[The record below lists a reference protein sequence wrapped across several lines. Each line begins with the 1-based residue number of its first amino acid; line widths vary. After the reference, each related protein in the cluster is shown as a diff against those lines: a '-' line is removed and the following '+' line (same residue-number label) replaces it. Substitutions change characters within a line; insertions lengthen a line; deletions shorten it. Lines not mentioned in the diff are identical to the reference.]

1 MQSAIRRGDP
11 LSGIG
16 YRVGVDVGGTF
27 TDVVLLGDDGRMVAR
42 KVSSTPEDY
51 SRGIAEGVAAALADC
66 GATPGDVTSVVHATT
81 VATNTILEQ
90 KGARTGLITTRGF
103 RDVLEMR
110 RLRIPVMYDLQYE
123 KPPPLVP
130 RRLRREV
137 DERLGPD
144 GAVRRALDPASL
156 DAAVADLRRE
166 GVEAAA
172 VSLLH
177 AYANPA
183 HEREVAARL
192 REAFPNGLYV
202 TCSSDILPEIREYE
216 RTSTAVVNAYIGP
229 VVQRYMETLLDR
241 LRELGVDCPV
251 HIMQSSGG
259 VMSVDAAGRKP
270 ACMVES
276 GPAAGVMACARLA
289 RGAGLDNLISF
300 DMGGTTAK
308 AAMVEGG
315 QAAKTTEF
323 EVGGGI
329 NLSSKLIKGGGY
341 PVKLP
346 FVDVSEIG
354 AGGGSI
360 CRVDGVGHTSVGPQ
374 SAGAVPGPVCYDLG
388 GVDPT
393 LTDALVAI
401 GYLNPDY
408 LVGGSL
414 PLNTAKA
421 LAVLEEKVARPL
433 DRPVA
438 EAAHGVLAL
447 ACATMTR
454 AVKAVTT
461 YRGRDP
467 RDFVL
472 AAFGGNGPVLG
483 VEIARALQIRRVLVP
498 PVPGVFSA
506 LGLLYSD
513 VEQEFI
519 RTVMIRA
526 EGADADTVAA
536 AFDSLEAEARAA
548 MIADGFPAEAVT
560 VERLADLRY
569 AGQAYELTVPVAP
582 GTPDLEAMARAFD
595 REHERTYGHPSE
607 GDPVDLVNVKVLA
620 RVAVDAP
627 EPNRRLLPA
636 PPTTLGAPRDVYFGP
651 ADGTL
656 ETAVVAR
663 TDLTAN
669 WREGPVIVEEYD
681 ATCVVPPGCRARLDA
696 LGNID
701 IAVDPRP

>member
-1 MQSAIRRGDP
+1 
-11 LSGIG
+11 
-16 YRVGVDVGGTF
+16 
-27 TDVVLLGDDGRMVAR
+27 
-42 KVSSTPEDY
+42 
-51 SRGIAEGVAAALADC
+51 
-66 GATPGDVTSVVHATT
+66 
-81 VATNTILEQ
+81 
-90 KGARTGLITTRGF
+90 
-103 RDVLEMR
+103 
-110 RLRIPVMYDLQYE
+110 
-123 KPPPLVP
+123 
-130 RRLRREV
+130 
-137 DERLGPD
+137 
-144 GAVRRALDPASL
+144 
-156 DAAVADLRRE
+156 
-166 GVEAAA
+166 
-172 VSLLH
+172 
-177 AYANPA
+177 
-183 HEREVAARL
+183 
-192 REAFPNGLYV
+192 
-202 TCSSDILPEIREYE
+202 
-216 RTSTAVVNAYIGP
+216 
-229 VVQRYMETLLDR
+229 
-241 LRELGVDCPV
+241 
-251 HIMQSSGG
+251 MQSSGG
-259 VMSVDAAGRKP
+259 VMSVEAAGRKP

-289 RGAGLDNLISF
+289 RGTGLDNLISF

-346 FVDVSEIG
+346 FIDVSEIG

-421 LAVLEEKVARPL
+421 LAVLEDRVARPL

-513 VEQEFI
+513 AEQEFVQ
-519 RTVMIRA
+519 TVMIRA
-526 EGADADTVAA
+526 EGADPDTVAA
-536 AFDSLEAEARAA
+536 AFDSLEAEAREA
-548 MIADGFPAEAVT
+548 MVADGFPAEAVT

-582 GTPDLEAMARAFD
+582 GTPDLRAMARAFD

-620 RVAVDAP
+620 RVAVHAADP
-627 EPNRRLLPA
+627 SRHLLP
-636 PPTTLGAPRDVYFGP
+636 PPPATLGAPRDVYFGP

-663 TDLTAN
+663 TDLTDD

-701 IAVDPRP
+701 IAVDTRSA

>member
-1 MQSAIRRGDP
+1 M
-11 LSGIG
+11 G

-66 GATPGDVTSVVHATT
+66 GAAPGDVASVVHATT

-123 KPPPLVP
+123 KPAPLVP

-144 GAVRRALDPASL
+144 GAVRRELDAASL
-156 DAAVADLRRE
+156 DAAVAELRRE

-183 HEREVAARL
+183 HERRVADRL

-202 TCSSDILPEIREYE
+202 TCSSEILPEIREYE

-229 VVQRYMETLLDR
+229 VVQRYMETLLGR
-241 LRELGVDCPV
+241 LRDLGVDCPV
-251 HIMQSSGG
+251 HIMQSGGG
-259 VMSVDAAGRKP
+259 VMSVEAAERKP

-289 RGAGLDNLISF
+289 RGTGLDNLISF

-315 QAAKTTEF
+315 RAARTTEF

-421 LAVLEEKVARPL
+421 LAVLEDKVARPL

-513 VEQEFI
+513 AEQEFS

-526 EGADADTVAA
+526 EGADADAVAA
-536 AFDSLEAEARAA
+536 AFDSLEAEAREA
-548 MIADGFPAEAVT
+548 MVADGFPAEEVT

-569 AGQAYELTVPVAP
+569 AGQAYELSVPVAP

-620 RVAVDAP
+620 RVAVDAA

-636 PPTTLGAPRDVYFGP
+636 PPATLGAPRDVYFGP

-656 ETAVVAR
+656 KTVVVTR
-663 TDLTAN
+663 TDLTGE

-701 IAVDPRP
+701 IAVDTRP

>member
-1 MQSAIRRGDP
+1 MGT
-11 LSGIG
+11 
-16 YRVGVDVGGTF
+16 RVGVDVGGTF

-144 GAVRRALDPASL
+144 GSVRRELDPASL
-156 DAAVADLRRE
+156 AAAVAELRRE

-183 HEREVAARL
+183 HERRVADGL

-241 LRELGVDCPV
+241 LRDLGVDCPV
-251 HIMQSSGG
+251 RIMQSSGG
-259 VMSVDAAGRKP
+259 VMSVEAAGRKP

-289 RGAGLDNLISF
+289 RGAELDNLISF

-401 GYLNPDY
+401 GYLNPGY

-433 DRPVA
+433 DRPLA

-519 RTVMIRA
+519 QTVMIRA
-526 EGADADTVAA
+526 EGADADAVAA

-548 MIADGFPAEAVT
+548 MVADGFAAEAVT

-569 AGQAYELTVPVAP
+569 AGQAYELTVPVAL

-636 PPTTLGAPRDVYFGP
+636 PPATLGAPRDVYFGP

-663 TDLTAN
+663 TDLTAD

-681 ATCVVPPGCRARLDA
+681 ATCVVPPGCRARLDV

-701 IAVDPRP
+701 IAVDTRP

>member
-1 MQSAIRRGDP
+1 M
-11 LSGIG
+11 GI
-16 YRVGVDVGGTF
+16 RVGVDVGGTF

-66 GATPGDVTSVVHATT
+66 GATPGDVASVVHATT

-123 KPPPLVP
+123 KPAPLVP

-144 GAVRRALDPASL
+144 GTVRRELDAASL
-156 DAAVADLRRE
+156 DAAVAELRRE

-183 HEREVAARL
+183 HERQVAGRL
-192 REAFPNGLYV
+192 REAFADGLYV

-241 LRELGVDCPV
+241 LRDLGVDCPV

-259 VMSVDAAGRKP
+259 VMSVEAAGRKP

-289 RGAGLDNLISF
+289 RGTGLDNLISF

-421 LAVLEEKVARPL
+421 LAVLEDKVAGPL

-506 LGLLYSD
+506 MGLLYSD
-513 VEQEFI
+513 AEQEFVQ
-519 RTVMIRA
+519 TVMIRA
-526 EGADADTVAA
+526 EGADPDTVAA
-536 AFDSLEAEARAA
+536 AFDSLEAEAREA
-548 MIADGFPAEAVT
+548 MVADGFSAEAVT

-582 GTPDLEAMARAFD
+582 GAPDLRAMARAFD

-620 RVAVDAP
+620 RVAVDAAD
-627 EPNRRLLPA
+627 PNRRLLP
-636 PPTTLGAPRDVYFGP
+636 PPPATLGAPRDVYFGP

-663 TDLTAN
+663 TDLTAD
-669 WREGPVIVEEYD
+669 WTEGPVIVEEYD

-701 IAVDPRP
+701 IAVDTRP

>member
-1 MQSAIRRGDP
+1 M
-11 LSGIG
+11 GI
-16 YRVGVDVGGTF
+16 RVGVDVGGTF
-27 TDVVLLGDDGRMVAR
+27 TDVVLLGDDGRLVAR

-51 SRGIAEGVAAALADC
+51 SRGIAEGVAAALADSE
-66 GATPGDVTSVVHATT
+66 AAPGDVASVVHATT

-123 KPPPLVP
+123 KPAPLVP

-144 GAVRRALDPASL
+144 GTVRRELDAASL
-156 DAAVADLRRE
+156 DAAVAELRRE

-183 HEREVAARL
+183 HERRVADRL
-192 REAFPNGLYV
+192 RESFPNGLYV

-229 VVQRYMETLLDR
+229 VVQRYMETLLGR
-241 LRELGVDCPV
+241 LRDLGVGCPV

-259 VMSVDAAGRKP
+259 VMSVEAAGRKP

-289 RGAGLDNLISF
+289 RGTGIDNLISF

-329 NLSSKLIKGGGY
+329 NLSSRLIKGGGY

-360 CRVDGVGHTSVGPQ
+360 CRVDGVGQTSVGPQ

-401 GYLNPDY
+401 GYLNPGY

-513 VEQEFI
+513 VEQEFVQ
-519 RTVMIRA
+519 TVMIRA
-526 EGADADTVAA
+526 EGAEADTVAA
-536 AFDSLEAEARAA
+536 AFDSLEAEAREA
-548 MIADGFPAEAVT
+548 MIADGFSAEAVT

-582 GTPDLEAMARAFD
+582 GTPDLQDMARAFD

-620 RVAVDAP
+620 RVAVHAANPD
-627 EPNRRLLPA
+627 RHLLP
-636 PPTTLGAPRDVYFGP
+636 PPPATLGAPRDVYFGP

-663 TDLTAN
+663 TDLTADWN
-669 WREGPVIVEEYD
+669 EGPVIVEEYD

-696 LGNID
+696 FGNID
-701 IAVDPRP
+701 IAVDTRP

>member
-1 MQSAIRRGDP
+1 MA
-11 LSGIG
+11 

-27 TDVVLLGDDGRMVAR
+27 TDVALLGDDGRMVAR

-144 GAVRRALDPASL
+144 GAVRRELDPASL

-192 REAFPNGLYV
+192 REAFPDGLYV

-259 VMSVDAAGRKP
+259 VMSVGAAGRKP

-414 PLNTAKA
+414 PLNTARA

-483 VEIARALQIRRVLVP
+483 VEIARALQIRRVVVP

-513 VEQEFI
+513 AEQEFI

-620 RVAVDAP
+620 RVAVDAA

-636 PPTTLGAPRDVYFGP
+636 PPAILGAPRDVYFGP
-651 ADGTL
+651 DDGTL
-656 ETAVVAR
+656 ETAVLAR
-663 TDLTAN
+663 TDLTAD

-701 IAVDPRP
+701 IAVDTRP